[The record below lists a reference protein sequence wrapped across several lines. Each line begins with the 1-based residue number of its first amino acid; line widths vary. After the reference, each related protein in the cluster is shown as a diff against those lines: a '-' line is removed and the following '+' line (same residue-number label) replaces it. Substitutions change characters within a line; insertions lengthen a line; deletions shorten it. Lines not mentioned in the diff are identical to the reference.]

1 MPSQYKRYV
10 PPDEQTLVKLSEKTF
25 SSDSV
30 MTISSYIDLGRYY
43 FEFGHTD
50 RTLSSLSTALYLA
63 DLVGGSVVSFFLY
76 IRILSR

>member
-1 MPSQYKRYV
+1 
-10 PPDEQTLVKLSEKTF
+10 VKLSEKTF
-25 SSDSV
+25 SADSV

-63 DLVGGSVVSFFLY
+63 DLVGGSVVGLPRY
-76 IRILSR
+76 PRIPSR